1 MKDEDSKKD
10 LTSEFDK
17 ALKKDLTIT
26 QSQLGN
32 VRLRNEDEDLW
43 ARVKKSMRNIRKN
56 RRKRRR

>member
-10 LTSEFDK
+10 LTLEFDK

-32 VRLRNEDEDLW
+32 VKLRNEDEDLW